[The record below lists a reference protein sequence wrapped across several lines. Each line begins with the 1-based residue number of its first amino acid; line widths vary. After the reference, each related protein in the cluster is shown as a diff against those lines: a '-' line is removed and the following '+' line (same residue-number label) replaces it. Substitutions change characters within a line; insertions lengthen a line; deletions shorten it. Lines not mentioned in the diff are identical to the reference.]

1 MLLSFVLLFIS
12 LILESSLTTIPLVF
26 VFLLCLTVVYKE
38 NFLFFLAFIFGIFLD
53 VLSFKTIGISGI
65 FFVTF
70 LFLILTYQ
78 RKFEIRT
85 YPFILISSFL
95 GSLGYLLLLGY
106 TNSVIFQSIISSLL
120 GVSIFYFLNKSV
132 KQAKTSSDNI

>member
-38 NFLFFLAFIFGIFLD
+38 NFLFFLAFIFGILLD
-53 VLSFKTIGISGI
+53 VLSFKTIGTSSI

-95 GSLGYLLLLGY
+95 GSLGYLLFVGY
-106 TNSVIFQSIISSLL
+106 TNSIIFQSVISSFL
-120 GVSIFYFLNKSV
+120 GVLIFYFLNKSI